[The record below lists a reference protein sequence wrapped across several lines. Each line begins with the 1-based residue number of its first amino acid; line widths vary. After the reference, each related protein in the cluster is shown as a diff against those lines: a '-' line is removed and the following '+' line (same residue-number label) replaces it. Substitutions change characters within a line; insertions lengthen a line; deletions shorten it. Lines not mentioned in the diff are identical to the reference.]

1 MIEAVGARPPGSL
14 QEVYL
19 QAGAGQAGGQ
29 LPDPSAADHQAFDA
43 AMARAEAQAQIEP
56 AARTDVVAAAVDN
69 PWIVPPSVSGSA
81 APAQPGLGDRLM
93 DTVVEV
99 RDVWDTQRS
108 HIEMMRTDP
117 TSMSRMEMMGLFYDI
132 QQSTMV
138 YGLVVN
144 EVNQVDSKIEG
155 ILRTG

>member
-1 MIEAVGARPPGSL
+1 MIEAVGARPAGSL

-19 QAGAGQAGGQ
+19 QAGQAGGQ
-29 LPDPSAADHQAFDA
+29 LPDPPAADRQAFEA
-43 AMARAEAQAQIEP
+43 AMERAEAQAQIEP
-56 AARTDVVAAAVDN
+56 AAHTEVVAAAVDN
-69 PWIVPPSVSGSA
+69 PWIVPPNVSGSA
-81 APAQPGLGDRLM
+81 GPAHPGLGDQFM
-93 DTVVEV
+93 NTIVEV

-108 HIEMMRTDP
+108 HIEMMRIDP
-117 TSMSRMEMMGLFYDI
+117 TSMSQTEMMGLFYDI